1 MKKEQLLR
9 ILNRIEKDK
18 ILSPDELQK
27 ILSLSNRTILTI
39 ENHFN
44 VLTKEMKKAIVTNP
58 AILDNFEK
66 LPINIEVTP
75 EQQMKLASCSER
87 EINIL
92 FHTLSQVPIEDTGE
106 LWNLM
111 MGKDHLNDLEQIIND
126 IDCIQKSTS
135 LKELEKKQFFTRP
148 VLDIGMD
155 TSSKIDFK
163 KVLQYAKYIAN
174 SPRTEYQETLID
186 FVLNPTILAQPKLW
200 DYLTKMQ
207 MTYAPIDPK
216 QLNKWIPILLDVDL
230 SEKEKCFL
238 LEQIGLKKENDIER
252 IISQYKEAK
261 SKMESLL
268 HATYFQNRPVQSALF
283 KEKIM
288 DTFQYFRYD
297 FMKDTIDCYDWETVL
312 KKTWAIREPKQFEFL
327 LFYILYDC
335 EAKTSQAAGIR
346 SIFENEV
353 LAKEENKEV
362 ADQVADL
369 LIKYSKYRIKGFVEL
384 FGNDSPLT
392 IEEMKEIVKRPSL
405 LVAKGI
411 YRKDFETSFVPM
423 ALSKELRNEHELWV
437 DALNRMEQCQEEK
450 EFLRKEIALA
460 AMNTDLLKRPKTRE
474 NVLNIVANLDE
485 IIASDAGP
493 IVHILT
499 RKDLIEDDNLYEQI
513 VIDFEEFIA
522 KKRSFQNVY
531 LEVYG
536 NEELLKDSNK
546 YRYTIEQLRMAINLG
561 YGKAFVQL
569 VNDAQA
575 LESAR
580 FEEVIDE
587 FMITIENATRSSQNE
602 FQNKLIASLDG
613 KSLKEVLDEEQITN
627 EELKK
632 YLKFTQEEEI
642 TLDMTPDSKQF
653 IYSLNIPSRMRQSI
667 DKPKPHPLPFTPS
680 WIIQRNLSQKMIQY
694 VIPKNHYRNENIPQF
709 EDTYFDTS
717 WDIMIQRDDGEVLIK
732 KPLHRK

>member
-9 ILNRIEKDK
+9 ILNRIEKEE

-27 ILSLSNRTILTI
+27 ILSLSAQEIFTI

-44 VLTKEMKKAIVTNP
+44 VLTKEMRRAIVTNP
-58 AILDNFEK
+58 TILDYFEK
-66 LPINIEVTP
+66 LPVNIKVTP

-92 FHTLSQVPIEDTGE
+92 FHTLSQVSMEDTE
-106 LWNLM
+106 DLWNLM

-126 IDCIQKSTS
+126 IDCIQKSTT
-135 LKELEKKQFFTRP
+135 LQELEKKQFFTRP
-148 VLDIGMD
+148 VLDIGKD
-155 TSSKIDFK
+155 TNSKIDFK

-174 SPRTEYQETLID
+174 SPRTEYQGTLID
-186 FVLNPTILAQPKLW
+186 FVLNPIILAQPKLW

-207 MTYAPIDPK
+207 MTYAPIDSK
-216 QLNKWIPILLDVDL
+216 QLNKWIPILLNKDL

-238 LEQIGLKKENDIER
+238 LEQIGLKKENNIER
-252 IISQYKEAK
+252 IINQYKETK
-261 SKMESLL
+261 NKMESLL
-268 HATYFQNRPVQSALF
+268 HSTYFQNRPVQSALF

-312 KKTWAIREPKQFEFL
+312 KKTWAIREPRQFEFL

-353 LAKEENKEV
+353 LAKEENKAV

-411 YRKDFETSFVPM
+411 YRKDFESSFVPM
-423 ALSKELRNEHELWV
+423 ALAKELRNEHALWV
-437 DALNRMEQCQEEK
+437 DALNRMEECQEEK
-450 EFLRKEIALA
+450 EFLRKEIASV
-460 AMNTDLLKRPKTRE
+460 AMNKDLLKRPKTRE
-474 NVLNIVANLDE
+474 NVLNIVSNLDE
-485 IIASDAGP
+485 MIASDASP
-493 IVHILT
+493 IVQILT
-499 RKDLIEDDNLYEQI
+499 RKELIDEDNLYEQI

-522 KKRSFQNVY
+522 KKRPFQKAYRGVY
-531 LEVYG
+531 C
-536 NEELLKDSNK
+536 NEKLLKDPNK
-546 YRYTIEQLRMAINLG
+546 YRYAIEQLRMAIDLG

-569 VNDAQA
+569 VADAQE
-575 LESAR
+575 LESTR

-587 FMITIENATRSSQNE
+587 FMITIENAARSNQNE

-613 KSLKEVLDEEQITN
+613 KTLKEVLEEEQITT

-632 YLKFTQEEEI
+632 YLKFAQEEI

-653 IYSLNIPSRMRQSI
+653 IYSLNIPSRMKQSV

-709 EDTYFDTS
+709 EDTYFDTN
-717 WDIMIQRDDGEVLIK
+717 WDIMIQSDNGEVLIK